1 MTIITCVERGI
12 ICDMPRMPLPKPEA
26 VTETV
31 EGVVALLEDG
41 LALILGE
48 IPAEYASAQRAA
60 EGTLSL
66 RYGVP
71 FNAPG
76 VEPIIP
82 QMFVSERG
90 VALVGREA
98 WQFMQEHFQLYP
110 RSELIGLDP
119 AGNTEQTFL
128 RALDFGAPVKVYFY
142 LTPEA
147 SQAAGTLQ
155 KVILGLN
162 APPIPELLG
171 RYLPVITPQSS
182 D

>member
-1 MTIITCVERGI
+1 
-12 ICDMPRMPLPKPEA
+12 MPLPKPEA

-31 EGVVALLEDG
+31 EGVVVILKDG
-41 LALILGE
+41 FGLILGE
-48 IPAEYASAQRAA
+48 IPAEYASAQQAA

-82 QMFVSERG
+82 HMFVSERG

-110 RSELIGLDP
+110 RSELIGVDP

-128 RALDFGAPVKVYFY
+128 RALDFGASVKVYFY
-142 LTPEA
+142 LTPE
-147 SQAAGTLQ
+147 STQAAGALQ

-162 APPIPELLG
+162 APPVPELLG
-171 RYLPVITPQSS
+171 RYLPVISPESS
-182 D
+182 A